1 MTWTNYLQH
10 FNEILSGTWTEAP
23 YDDPH
28 FMEYT
33 RLNHSRMNR
42 WLKTG
47 KLTADVIEHLQRIDR
62 TQRWILITE
71 PWCGDAAHSVPF
83 LHLMAEQNQHIQFEI
98 QLRDSG
104 SEIDQYLTH
113 GGKAVPVLI
122 IRDEEGKDLAVWG
135 PRPMAA
141 QRLFQDMKEAGL
153 PLDEQKVRLQQWY
166 NDDKGNSMQQEF
178 VSLLTGIQQCESVS

>member
-1 MTWTNYLQH
+1 MTWTDYLQH
-10 FNEILSGTWTEAP
+10 FEKILSGTWTEDP
-23 YDDPH
+23 YNDPH

-47 KLTADVIEHLQRIDR
+47 KLNTDVMEQLQRIDR
-62 TQRWILITE
+62 AQRWILITE

-83 LHLMAEQNQHIQFEI
+83 MQLMAQQNQHIQFEI

-104 SEIDQYLTH
+104 SEIDKYLTN
-113 GGKAVPVLI
+113 GAKSVPVLI
-122 IRDEEGKDLAVWG
+122 IRDEDGKDLAVWG
-135 PRPMAA
+135 PRPKAA
-141 QRLFQDMKEAGL
+141 QQLFQDMKEAGL
-153 PLDEQKVRLQQWY
+153 PVDDQKVRLQQWY

-178 VSLLTGIQQCESVS
+178 VSILAGIQQCETVS

>member
-10 FNEILSGTWTEAP
+10 FDEILSGTGTEAP

-47 KLTADVIEHLQRIDR
+47 KLTADVMEHLRRIDR

-71 PWCGDAAHSVPF
+71 PWCGDAAHIVPF
-83 LHLMAEQNQHIQFEI
+83 IQLMAQQNQHVQFEI

-104 SEIDQYLTH
+104 SEIDQYLTK
-113 GGKAVPVLI
+113 GAKAVPILI
-122 IRDEEGKDLAVWG
+122 IRDEDGKDLAMWG
-135 PRPMAA
+135 PRPKAA
-141 QRLFQDMKEAGL
+141 QQLFQDMKEAGL
-153 PLDEQKVRLQQWY
+153 HLDDQKVRLQQWY
-166 NDDKGNSMQQEF
+166 NDDNGSSMQQEF
-178 VSLLTGIQQCESVS
+178 VSLLAGIQQCETVS